1 MDTANLNGSVTNI
14 NNIRFDETWKGS
26 AAENQVNQL
35 NNFMQDFNKCIQDI
49 TAFNVILL
57 LRDQYIKICD
67 RIKELDALINGCDAD
82 HDDPDCSCSCGTY
95 AAEIAK
101 LEQERMALRNKIIG
115 LLGQFTGIT
124 PEVGDPVDL
133 TTFDNPEAA
142 NMEDVPQLS
151 PHNPFNSDLPIT
163 NPDYDGLLLTPE
175 QGRKFNG
182 PQAVET
188 HYDLNMDY
196 CVERMATEYGIPIE
210 AWIDEE
216 TGLKMC
222 RKVGEDKEY
231 VMVAAYAHSVWYGND
246 TKPDAVYSM
255 GDEVL
260 TSWGEGLVV
269 DYCEEAE
276 DWYNAGKETRF
287 DIATAWTPDPDVC
300 DHPSYYAQGSAYAN
314 AVNEEYKKN
323 HPEEEE

>member
-67 RIKELDALINGCDAD
+67 RIKELDALINGCNSD
-82 HDDPDCSCSCGTY
+82 HDDPDSSCSCGTY

-101 LEQERMALRNKIIG
+101 LEKERMALRNKIIG

-133 TTFDNPEAA
+133 TTFDNPEPA

-210 AWIDEE
+210 AWIDKE

-222 RKVGEDKEY
+222 RKVGEEKEY
-231 VMVAAYAHSVWYGND
+231 VMVAAYVHSIWYGND
-246 TKPDAVYSM
+246 TKPNAPYYM

-287 DIATAWTPDPDVC
+287 DIATAWTPGPDC
-300 DHPSYYAQGSAYAN
+300 DHPSYYATGSAYAN
-314 AVNEEYKKN
+314 AANEEYKKN
-323 HPEEEE
+323 HPEEEQ